1 MDKYLFNGNL
11 LPLCP
16 CGTSETLWALHVGKI
31 LSFFPFCL
39 FYWSQWE
46 KKKTQSNTSQPRPEL
61 TRVTPLSA
69 DSLRFCRSVE
79 PVLGGSVALSC
90 PRGRP
95 HHREVDRCLQKD
107 VVWTFQYNSASLFPV
122 DKKKKRGTSDVL
134 IKPSRGERC
143 CERHLFFL
151 LLSYIR
157 LPPFEHTC
165 AWYVFKKRVS
175 HFFLF
180 VDICFEKE
188 TER

>member
-1 MDKYLFNGNL
+1 MPLRRLWNTVSFACWQDFIFFSL
-11 LPLCP
+11 LSVLLKPMR
-16 CGTSETLWALHVGKI
+16 
-31 LSFFPFCL
+31 
-39 FYWSQWE
+39 

-61 TRVTPLSA
+61 TQVTPLSA

-180 VDICFEKE
+180 VNICFEKE

>member
-16 CGTSETLWALHVGKI
+16 CGASETLWALLVGKI

-61 TRVTPLSA
+61 TQVTPLSA

-122 DKKKKRGTSDVL
+122 DKKKKGGHLMSWLSRHVARDAARDTSPFFCCPTFGSPLLNIRVLDMCLKRGWVIFSCL
-134 IKPSRGERC
+134 
-143 CERHLFFL
+143 
-151 LLSYIR
+151 
-157 LPPFEHTC
+157 
-165 AWYVFKKRVS
+165 
-175 HFFLF
+175 
-180 VDICFEKE
+180 
-188 TER
+188 

>member
-1 MDKYLFNGNL
+1 MPLRYLWNTVSFACWQDFIFFSL
-11 LPLCP
+11 LSVLLKPMR
-16 CGTSETLWALHVGKI
+16 
-31 LSFFPFCL
+31 
-39 FYWSQWE
+39 
-46 KKKTQSNTSQPRPEL
+46 KKKTQSNTSQPRLEL
-61 TRVTPLSA
+61 TQVTPLSA

-95 HHREVDRCLQKD
+95 HHREVDHCLQKD

-157 LPPFEHTC
+157 LPRWTYMC
-165 AWYVFKKRVS
+165 LICVKKEGES
-175 HFFLF
+175 FLL
-180 VDICFEKE
+180 VCRYMLEKE